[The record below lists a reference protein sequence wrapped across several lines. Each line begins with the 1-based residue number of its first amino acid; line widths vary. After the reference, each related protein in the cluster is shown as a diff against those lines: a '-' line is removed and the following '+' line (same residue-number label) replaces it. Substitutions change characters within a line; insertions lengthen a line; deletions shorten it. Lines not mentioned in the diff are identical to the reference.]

1 MKLNSMSLM
10 ETTSLEKNLH
20 NWFVYILRCADNSLY
35 TGLTNDLDQRLE
47 KHNLG
52 KGAKYTRSRL
62 PVEIVYSEKLASKSD
77 ALKREC
83 QIKKMKRAEKMQL
96 ILEFY

>member
-1 MKLNSMSLM
+1 M
-10 ETTSLEKNLH
+10 ETTSLEKNLR
-20 NWFVYILRCADNSLY
+20 NWFVYILRCADDSLY
-35 TGLTNDLDQRLE
+35 TGSTNDLEQRLA

-62 PVEIVYSEKLASKSD
+62 PVKIVYSEQLASKSE

-83 QIKKMKRAEKMQL
+83 QIKKMNRTDKMQL
-96 ILEFY
+96 IGKQDFA